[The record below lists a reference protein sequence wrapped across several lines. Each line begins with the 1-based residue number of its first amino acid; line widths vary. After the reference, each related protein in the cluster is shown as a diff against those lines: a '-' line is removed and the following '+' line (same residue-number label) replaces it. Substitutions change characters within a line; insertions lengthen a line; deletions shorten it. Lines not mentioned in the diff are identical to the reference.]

1 MKDSADLNKMPEKK
15 FLEYI
20 NSKCELIELAKYALS
35 DDFLDLDTERR
46 LEIEHIL
53 FEVYGKNLPEDTAW
67 QILDKSEILGIVIG
81 KLPNKSWRKV
91 KINIKLWGYQMT
103 IAGIVELPFNA
114 HNQYNVGSAI
124 QLRLTDEFGRF
135 DFVNK

>member
-1 MKDSADLNKMPEKK
+1 MKDSAELNKLTEKK

-35 DDFLDLDTERR
+35 DNFLELDTERR

-53 FEVYGKNLPEDTAW
+53 FEVYGQHLPEDTAW

-114 HNQYNVGSAI
+114 RNQYNVGSAI

>member
-1 MKDSADLNKMPEKK
+1 MKTSADLNKMPEKK

-53 FEVYGKNLPEDTAW
+53 FEVYGKDLPEDTAW
-67 QILDKSEILGIVIG
+67 QLLDNSEILGTVIG
-81 KLPNKSWRKV
+81 YLPNNAWRRA
-91 KINIKLWGYQMT
+91 KITITLWGYNMT
-103 IAGIVELPFNA
+103 LAGNVELPPYARNR
-114 HNQYNVGSAI
+114 YNIGASI
-124 QLRLTDEFGRF
+124 HLKLSPEFGRF